1 MNAPAWVGADL
12 QRLAGDAEE
21 NMNKHLNSML
31 IVSAAGLGWL
41 TTALAHSP
49 LLDCFVEGDAVKCE
63 AGFSDG
69 TSAAG
74 KKLSVL
80 NASHKLLMEAVLD
93 KSGTYSFK
101 APAGDYQVVFD
112 GGDNHQATIYSTEIK

>member
-1 MNAPAWVGADL
+1 MIDNSRRARACTW
-12 QRLAGDAEE
+12 LA
-21 NMNKHLNSML
+21 
-31 IVSAAGLGWL
+31 VAATGWL
-41 TTALAHSP
+41 TPALAHAP
-49 LLDCFVEGDAVKCE
+49 LLDCYLDSGSVKCE

-80 NASHKLLMEAVLD
+80 DATHKLIAEAVLD
-93 KSGTYSFK
+93 KTGAYTFE
-101 APAGDYQVVFD
+101 PPTGDYQVVFD